1 MVTNQY
7 DVYINGKLY
16 THYAVMPLK
25 WGNLLDERLDECYL
39 SLRYIP
45 VEVFPPLTPV
55 KIVLHNKVHFNE
67 NIDHQQDKTLY
78 FVVANDNAVVEVPV
92 GSGYYNH
99 DLYLLETTKLAEC
112 TIVDSLTFTNDL
124 GRNYAKNPKPISPI
138 TSNPFPEYNFYSTPP
153 NTPSSYVSPL
163 LSKEQFTF
171 ASIKDVYP
179 INEIDDY
186 NDITNFSVKFN
197 DTEIYSISGANNVD
211 KTYTATLSAG
221 EYVVTYQIL
230 FMQGVSSTFL
240 AAEAKYTF
248 IVVDNYYPLKRWTMK
263 DVINRILMLSK
274 NLFAGGTPDIVLD
287 SAQAAMFDKIYAPE
301 MSFTQKTLRECLQD
315 CGKIIHGEPRLTP
328 IEGATSSPHYT
339 LTYDLYGAMDESN
352 MLYVPYITKTVS
364 QAINGYCTH
373 IDSNAQNLVNQLD
386 YLQGGGSLTEPYE
399 DGYRT
404 LRTETEY
411 VRISESNGIISTQ
424 YPIYK
429 VERILCGYIPG
440 NEGEGTNIDIT
451 PYLFEATEYNSQ
463 LSSYTENFPFSKA
476 YGIYY
481 TQGEKDIK
489 GLFFKVENA
498 IDTSLFSRY
507 AIVNIL
513 RTATGNN
520 RLTIGGDGIVDD
532 EWEAGDYPVLAFQ
545 ITYKPIYNVR
555 VNQSKPYYPEYGRSA
570 ALIYN
575 QQSNL
580 MEARYYG
587 ENLKGA
593 VARLGNVEKSY
604 TYLLTRLY
612 LVPKAGTLFDKD
624 YYISAVSVEFETSYI
639 KCTIGLSK
647 DFNRLSEYVGVSSNK
662 RFYEVSE
669 RQAYDRNVLYKE
681 FIVIGDEEE
690 SNATLIG
697 ANALNAVADTF
708 KQEGNYKPLSN
719 VVAWGGTYD
728 EPTEAESE
736 QDIPVSDIQTSI
748 SANYKS
754 VVFTFPNPNNDEI
767 TISGTVYYGI
777 NDNTSAFEFTTT
789 GTTYTLTPGIGN
801 NNINSVTVSGAY
813 KLVVGPPLPCVQ
825 LPVIASA
832 FGNAML
838 FSWRYEDNYSAGP
851 QSSYKQNGNV
861 KGYFQDS
868 TPYCDYY
875 GKIYHYN
882 FDLQEKGTTPTS
894 LNEQTDIGVSLPQ
907 ANAPTESSG
916 YYSTMEYQPYILRK
930 DSREVL
936 QVNAQIEFVT
946 NRKDLIIGSA
956 LASSCGLVRGSD
968 AELKPLLYVFPE
980 RLNKF
985 INHVEGK
992 IDVDLSEMTGV
1003 AVSVSGVT
1011 NDKFTLTSAAFPT
1024 DGKSWAIV
1032 TQQTEKSDTVEDET
1046 GQVST
1051 QTVYKGGDVLLAC
1064 NGDFTAG
1071 QTIGTIAFTAKH
1083 GIY

>member
-1 MVTNQY
+1 MVTNYY
-7 DVYINGKLY
+7 DVYIDGILY

-25 WGNLLDERLDECYL
+25 WANILDERLDECYL

-45 VEVFPPLTPV
+45 IEVFKPLTPV
-55 KIVLHNKVHFNE
+55 KIIIHNKVHFNE
-67 NIDHQQDKTLY
+67 NVDYKQDKALY
-78 FVVANDNAVVEVPV
+78 FVVANDNAIVECPV
-92 GSGYYNH
+92 GSGKYHH
-99 DLYLLETTKLAEC
+99 DLYLLEPTKLAEC
-112 TIVDSLTFTNDL
+112 IIVDSLTFTNDL
-124 GRNYAKNPKPISPI
+124 GRNYAKNPKPLSPI
-138 TSNPFPEYNFYSTPP
+138 TSNPFPEYNGYSTPP
-153 NTPSSYVSPL
+153 ITPSTYVAPL

-171 ASIKDVYP
+171 ASIEEIYPIGETDVY
-179 INEIDDY
+179 N
-186 NDITNFSVKFN
+186 NITNFSVKFN
-197 DTEIYSISGANNVD
+197 DEEIYSISGRNNVD
-211 KTYTATLSAG
+211 KTYTTTLSAG
-221 EYVVTYQIL
+221 KYVVTYQIL
-230 FMQGVSSTFL
+230 FMQGVSSVFL
-240 AAEAKYTF
+240 AAEAEYTF
-248 IVVDNYYPLKRWTMK
+248 VVVDNYYPLKRWTMK
-263 DVINRILMLSK
+263 DVINRVLMVSK
-274 NLFAGGTPDIVLD
+274 NLFQGETPDIVLD

-328 IEGATSSPHYT
+328 IEGATGAPHYT
-339 LTYDLYGAMDESN
+339 LTYDLYGATDESD

-386 YLQGGGSLTEPYE
+386 YIQGGGSLTEPYE

-404 LRTETEY
+404 LRTETAY
-411 VRISESNGIISTQ
+411 VRISETNGIIATQ

-429 VERILCGYIPG
+429 VERLLCGYITG
-440 NEGEGTNIDIT
+440 NEGEGTDIDIT

-463 LSSYTENFPFSKA
+463 LSSYDENFPFSKA

-481 TQGEKDIK
+481 TQGEKNIK

-520 RLTIGGDGIVDD
+520 SLTIPSGDT
-532 EWEAGDYPVLAFQ
+532 GDYPVLAFQ

-555 VNQSKPYYPEYGRSA
+555 VNQSKPYYPEHKRSA

-604 TYLLTRLY
+604 TYILSRLY
-612 LVPKAGTLFDKD
+612 LVPKAGMLFDKD

-681 FIVIGDEEE
+681 YIVIGDEVE
-690 SNATLIG
+690 SDDTLIG
-697 ANALNAVADTF
+697 ANLLEAVADTF
-708 KQEGNYKPLSN
+708 AQAGSYRPLSN

-728 EPTEAESE
+728 EPVF
-736 QDIPVSDIQTSI
+736 IPADVTDEVSYDVITSG
-748 SANYKS
+748 NNR
-754 VVFTFPNPNNDEI
+754 NP
-767 TISGTVYYGI
+767 
-777 NDNTSAFEFTTT
+777 AQLEFTTD
-789 GTTYTLTPGIGN
+789 LTESI
-801 NNINSVTVSGAY
+801 TVSGTAVIGSQNVNVNFSFTGSY
-813 KLVVGPPLPCVQ
+813 TWESPVLGVFHSITYTATRITGGGPPLPCVQ

-894 LNEQTDIGVSLPQ
+894 LNEQTNIGVSLPQ
-907 ANAPTESSG
+907 ANAPTKSSG
-916 YYSTMEYQPYILRK
+916 YYSTMEYKPYILRK

-936 QVNAQIEFVT
+936 QVNAQVEFVT
-946 NRKDLIIGSA
+946 NRKNLIIGSA
-956 LASSCGLVRGSD
+956 LASSCGLVRGTD

-985 INHVEGK
+985 IDHVEGK

-1003 AVSVSGVT
+1003 AVSVSQAANG
-1011 NDKFTLTSAAFPT
+1011 KFTLTSGAFPT

-1032 TQQTEKSDTVEDET
+1032 TEQKEKSETVEDET
-1046 GQVST
+1046 GEVST
-1051 QTVYKGGDVLLAC
+1051 QTIYKGGNVLLAC
-1064 NGDFTAG
+1064 NTDVTAG
-1071 QTIGTIAFTAKH
+1071 QTIGTITFTAKH
-1083 GIY
+1083 EIY

>member
-1 MVTNQY
+1 MTPYVSYILKTTTSGSPEQTWDCKSNFYKAARSLAAFSTQSIQDFAENAGSFTNISFFVPDGVRQSMTLY
-7 DVYINGKLY
+7 GPGSDILYQERTEIRNGTDLWLIISNESGI
-16 THYAVMPLK
+16 VSQQNL
-25 WGNLLDERLDECYL
+25 GNISAPDNVKY
-39 SLRYIP
+39 YIP
-45 VEVFPPLTPV
+45 ARTVTPANGVNRIVYTFYVESAGLDFSADIT
-55 KIVLHNKVHFNE
+55 
-67 NIDHQQDKTLY
+67 
-78 FVVANDNAVVEVPV
+78 FVAVAN
-92 GSGYYNH
+92 
-99 DLYLLETTKLAEC
+99 
-112 TIVDSLTFTNDL
+112 
-124 GRNYAKNPKPISPI
+124 R
-138 TSNPFPEYNFYSTPP
+138 
-153 NTPSSYVSPL
+153 
-163 LSKEQFTF
+163 
-171 ASIKDVYP
+171 
-179 INEIDDY
+179 
-186 NDITNFSVKFN
+186 
-197 DTEIYSISGANNVD
+197 
-211 KTYTATLSAG
+211 
-221 EYVVTYQIL
+221 
-230 FMQGVSSTFL
+230 
-240 AAEAKYTF
+240 
-248 IVVDNYYPLKRWTMK
+248 YPLKRWTMK
-263 DVINRILMLSK
+263 DVINRVLMVSK
-274 NLFAGGTPDIVLD
+274 NLFQGETPDIVLD

-328 IEGATSSPHYT
+328 IEGATGSPHYT
-339 LTYDLYGAMDESN
+339 LTYDLYGATDESD

-386 YLQGGGSLTEPYE
+386 YIQGGGSLTEPYE

-404 LRTETEY
+404 LRTETAY
-411 VRISESNGIISTQ
+411 VRITETNGIIATQ

-429 VERILCGYIPG
+429 VERLLCGYIPG
-440 NEGEGTNIDIT
+440 NEGEGTDIDIT

-463 LSSYTENFPFSKA
+463 LSSYDENFPFSKA

-481 TQGEKDIK
+481 TQGEKNIK

-520 RLTIGGDGIVDD
+520 SLTIPSGDT
-532 EWEAGDYPVLAFQ
+532 GDYPVLAFQ

-555 VNQSKPYYPEYGRSA
+555 VNQSKPYYPEHKRSA

-604 TYLLTRLY
+604 TYILSRLY
-612 LVPKAGTLFDKD
+612 LVPKAGMLFDKD

-681 FIVIGDEEE
+681 YIVIGDEVE
-690 SNATLIG
+690 SDDTLIG
-697 ANALNAVADTF
+697 EKTLNAVADTF
-708 KQEGNYKPLSN
+708 VQAGSYRPLSN

-728 EPTEAESE
+728 EPTEAESK
-736 QDIPVSDIQTSI
+736 QDIPVSDIQTSV

-801 NNINSVTVSGAY
+801 NNINSVTVTAAY
-813 KLVVGPPLPCVQ
+813 RTVIVSPLPCVQ

-882 FDLQEKGTTPTS
+882 FDLQEKGETPTNLS
-894 LNEQTDIGVSLPQ
+894 EQTNIGVSLPQ
-907 ANAPTESSG
+907 ANAPTRSSG
-916 YYSTMEYQPYILRK
+916 YYSTLEHKPYILRK

-936 QVNAQIEFVT
+936 QVNAQVEFVT

-956 LASSCGLVRGSD
+956 LASSCGLVRGTD

-985 INHVEGK
+985 IDHVEGK

-1003 AVSVSGVT
+1003 AVSVSQAANG
-1011 NDKFTLTSAAFPT
+1011 KFTLTSEAFPT

-1032 TQQTEKSDTVEDET
+1032 TKQTEKSETVEDET
-1046 GQVST
+1046 GEVST
-1051 QTVYKGGDVLLAC
+1051 QTIYKGGNVLLAC
-1064 NGDFTAG
+1064 NTDVTAG
-1071 QTIGTIAFTAKH
+1071 QTIGTITFTAKH
-1083 GIY
+1083 EIY

>member
-7 DVYINGKLY
+7 DVYINNILY

-55 KIVLHNKVHFNE
+55 KIVLYNKVHFNE

-124 GRNYAKNPKPISPI
+124 GRDYAKNAKIVTPNIEISPGLKPITPDTYKSPQLAGEVFEFI
-138 TSNPFPEYNFYSTPP
+138 DPSEVYPNTIVSNVKQEVFTLTVEYNNEQIYSGS
-153 NTPSSYVSPL
+153 SSYTETL
-163 LSKEQFTF
+163 RNGYYHLIYYSKIVWNPGMGQ
-171 ASIKDVYP
+171 P
-179 INEIDDY
+179 
-186 NDITNFSVKFN
+186 DITTTKQC
-197 DTEIYSISGANNVD
+197 
-211 KTYTATLSAG
+211 TYDIA
-221 EYVVTYQIL
+221 
-230 FMQGVSSTFL
+230 
-240 AAEAKYTF
+240 
-248 IVVDNYYPLKRWTMK
+248 VVDNYYPLKRWTMK

-513 RTATGNN
+513 RMATGNQN
-520 RLTIGGDGIVDD
+520 LTIPSGDT
-532 EWEAGDYPVLAFQ
+532 GDYPVLAFQ

-575 QQSNL
+575 QQFNL

-690 SNATLIG
+690 SDDTLIG

-708 KQEGNYKPLSN
+708 VQAGSYKPLSN

-728 EPTEAESE
+728 EP
-736 QDIPVSDIQTSI
+736 
-748 SANYKS
+748 
-754 VVFTFPNPNNDEI
+754 VFTPNNVTEQVAYDVI
-767 TISGTVYYGI
+767 TSG
-777 NDNTSAFEFTTT
+777 NSRNPARLEFTTDLTEPVTVRGTAVIRTQSVDVNFTFTGSYFWDSPVLGAFRSISYVATT
-789 GTTYTLTPGIGN
+789 GTGGI
-801 NNINSVTVSGAY
+801 T
-813 KLVVGPPLPCVQ
+813 PLPCVQ

-882 FDLQEKGTTPTS
+882 FDLQEKGETPTDLS
-894 LNEQTDIGVSLPQ
+894 DQTNIGVSLPQ
-907 ANAPTESSG
+907 ANAPTKSSG

-1071 QTIGTIAFTAKH
+1071 QTIGTITFTAKH